1 MSKFNSVDFQVDF
14 AEWDELKEQLVML
27 FKVKKD
33 AKNELME
40 QGISLI
46 ESIID
51 NAEGIT
57 PINFSERI
65 SFIKQNKNNYPAFRQ
80 LDELFREM
88 KKKIAV
94 MLILK
99 NKDVNRG

>member
-14 AEWDELKEQLVML
+14 AEWDQLKEKLVLL

-33 AKNELME
+33 VKNELME
-40 QGISLI
+40 QGINLL
-46 ESIID
+46 EDIID

-65 SFIKQNKNNYPAFRQ
+65 SFIKQNKNNYTAFRQ
-80 LDELFREM
+80 LDELFIEM

-94 MLILK
+94 MLIL
-99 NKDVNRG
+99 NKKDAKKG